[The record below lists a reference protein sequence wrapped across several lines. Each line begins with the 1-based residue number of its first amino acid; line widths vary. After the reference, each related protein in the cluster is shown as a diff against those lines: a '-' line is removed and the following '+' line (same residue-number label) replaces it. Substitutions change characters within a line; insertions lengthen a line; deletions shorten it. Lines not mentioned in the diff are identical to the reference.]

1 MKKATVAGAGLVGS
15 LWSVYLA
22 KRGYKVDVYE
32 SRSDLRQAE
41 LSAGKSINL
50 ALSDRGWKALEK
62 VGLGD
67 EIRKVAI
74 PMYGRV
80 IHPLGGE
87 LSYQPYGKENQAI
100 WSVSRGGL
108 NCVLMDLAEAQGNVD
123 IHFNHKCT
131 GVDLETGAASFTHTE
146 SGEKVRTDE
155 GLLFGTDGAFSAVR
169 KAMQR
174 TDRFNYQ
181 QEYIEHGYK
190 ELSIRPN
197 EDGSHKIEKNALHI
211 WPRGEF
217 MLIALPNLDGS
228 FTCTLFHPYGGE
240 EGFDALDSDEKVVNF
255 FKKTFPDAYE
265 LMPHLLEDWHENP
278 TSSLVIIR
286 CFPWTKNGTVALLGD
301 ASHAI
306 VPFYGQG
313 MNAGFE
319 DCTIFEQYLEETNE
333 NWEEAMKLYEIE
345 RKPNGD
351 AIAALAMRNFVE
363 MRDLT
368 SDPMFLLQKKIER
381 KFSDL
386 FPGKWMPLYSMVTFS
401 DIPYHVANNQGLVQ
415 DRIMEQI
422 METPNI
428 EENWDSDEIMDRMLQ
443 LLENPI
449 S

>member
-1 MKKATVAGAGLVGS
+1 MKQATVAGAGLVGS
-15 LWSVYLA
+15 LWAVYLA
-22 KRGYKVDVYE
+22 KRGYKVDIYE
-32 SRSDLRQAE
+32 ARPDLRKAD

-50 ALSDRGWKALEK
+50 ALSDRGWKALEG

-74 PMYGRV
+74 PMHGRV
-80 IHPLGGE
+80 IHAVDGSLT
-87 LSYQPYGKENQAI
+87 YQPYGKENQAI
-100 WSVSRGGL
+100 YSVSRGGL
-108 NCVLMDLAEAQGNVD
+108 NCVLMDLAEAQGNVN
-123 IHFNHKCT
+123 IHFEHKCT
-131 GVDLETGAASFTHTE
+131 GVDLDSGSATFTSRS
-146 SGEKVRTDE
+146 SGEKVKTDE

-190 ELSIRPN
+190 ELSIHPN
-197 EDGSHKIEKNALHI
+197 ADGSHKLEKNALHI

-240 EGFDALDSDEKVVNF
+240 SGFDALTTDQKVVDF
-255 FKKTFPDAYE
+255 FKATFPDAYE

-286 CFPWTKNGTVALLGD
+286 CFPWTKNGKVALLGD

-319 DCTIFEQYLEETNE
+319 DCTIFNQFLDETNE
-333 NWEEAMKLYEIE
+333 NWEKAMSLYETE

-351 AIAALAMRNFVE
+351 AIAALAMQNFVE

-368 SDPMFLLQKKIER
+368 GDPMFLLRKKIER
-381 KFSDL
+381 KFSDTH
-386 FPGKWMPLYSMVTFS
+386 PNKWMPLYSMVTFS
-401 DIPYHVANNQGLVQ
+401 HIPYSEAHAVGLKQ
-415 DRIMEQI
+415 DQI
-422 METPNI
+422 MDEVMAMPNI
-428 EENWDSDEIMDRMLQ
+428 ENIWDSPEVEEKILEMLG
-443 LLENPI
+443 
-449 S
+449 

>member
-1 MKKATVAGAGLVGS
+1 MKKATVVGAGLVGS

-22 KRGYKVDVYE
+22 KRGYSVDIYE
-32 SRSDLRQAE
+32 ARPDMRAAS
-41 LSAGKSINL
+41 LSAGRSINL

-62 VGLGD
+62 AGLGD
-67 EIRKVAI
+67 QIREVAI
-74 PMYGRV
+74 PMYRRV
-80 IHPLGGE
+80 MHAMDGSLT
-87 LSYQPYGKENQAI
+87 YQPYGKENQAI

-108 NCVLMDLAEAQGNVD
+108 NRVLMDLAEREGNVQ
-123 IHFNHKCT
+123 INFEHKCRS
-131 GVDLETGAASFTHTE
+131 VDLEKGSATFTNRK
-146 SGEKVRTDE
+146 SGEQVVSDN

-190 ELSIRPN
+190 ELSILPN

-217 MLIALPNLDGS
+217 MLIALPNMDGS
-228 FTCTLFHPYGGE
+228 FTCTLFHPYGGDQ
-240 EGFDALDSDEKVVNF
+240 GFDALDTDEKIKNF
-255 FKKTFPDAYE
+255 FKSTFPDAYE
-265 LMPHLLEDWHENP
+265 LMPNLMDDWHENP

-286 CFPWTKNGTVALLGD
+286 CFPWTKNGKVALLGD

-319 DCTIFEQYLEETNE
+319 DCTIFEQFLEETNE
-333 NWEEAMKLYEIE
+333 DWEKAMKLYEEE

-351 AIAALAMRNFVE
+351 AIADLAMQNFVE

-368 SDPMFLLQKKIER
+368 GDPKFLLRKKIER
-381 KFSDL
+381 KFSTL
-386 FPGKWMPLYSMVTFS
+386 HPEKWLPLYSMVTFS
-401 DIPYHVANNQGLVQ
+401 HIPYAEANAEGKRQ
-415 DRIMEQI
+415 DAIMEQV
-422 METPNI
+422 MAMPNI
-428 EENWDSDEIMDRMLQ
+428 EEKWDSQEVMDLMNEL
-443 LLENPI
+443 

>member
-1 MKKATVAGAGLVGS
+1 MIMKKATVAGAGLVGS
-15 LWSVYLA
+15 LWAVYLA
-22 KRGYKVDVYE
+22 KRGYKVDIYE
-32 SRSDLRQAE
+32 NRSDLREAN

-74 PMYGRV
+74 PMYGRM
-80 IHPLGGE
+80 IHAVDGSLTH
-87 LSYQPYGKENQAI
+87 QPYSVNGDAI

-131 GVDLETGAASFTHTE
+131 GVDLETGSATFSARET
-146 SGEKVRTDE
+146 GGKVVTDP

-197 EDGSHKIEKNALHI
+197 EDGTHKIEKNALHI

-240 EGFDALDSDEKVVNF
+240 VGFDALDTDEKVVAF
-255 FKKTFPDAYE
+255 FKSTFPDAYE

-286 CFPWTKNGTVALLGD
+286 CFPWTKNGKVALLGD

-319 DCTIFEQYLEETNE
+319 DCTIFEQFLEETDE
-333 NWEEAMKLYEIE
+333 NWETAMKLYEEE

-351 AIAALAMRNFVE
+351 AIAELAMRNFVE

-368 SDPMFLLQKKIER
+368 GDPKFLLQKQIER
-381 KFSDL
+381 KFAKIH
-386 FPGKWMPLYSMVTFS
+386 PGKWMPLYAMVTFT
-401 DIPYHVANNQGLVQ
+401 DIPYAKANNQGKIQ
-415 DRIMEQI
+415 DAIMEEI
-422 METPNI
+422 MAMPNI
-428 EENWDSDEIMDRMLQ
+428 EENWDSDEVMSAMLEK
-443 LLENPI
+443 LG
-449 S
+449 